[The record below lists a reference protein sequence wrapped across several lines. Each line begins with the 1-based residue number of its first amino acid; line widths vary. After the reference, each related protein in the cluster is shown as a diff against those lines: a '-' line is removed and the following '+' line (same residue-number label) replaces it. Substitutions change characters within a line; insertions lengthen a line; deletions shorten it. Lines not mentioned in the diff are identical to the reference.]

1 MTTVPPDVHDVLA
14 QLHRAAIRHGETDD
28 TETFTAALETARTVV
43 ENKLPE
49 GRVRETLRH
58 GYDRALATV
67 ETQPSVAVEYVR
79 STDRLLA
86 SETDRDPTLGGTGG
100 DPALPDA
107 VPTDSTDPDDDSG
120 EGERDGS
127 DEVDGAD
134 STESDDTDTAG
145 GDESTGGR

>member
-28 TETFTAALETARTVV
+28 AETFTAAVETAETVV

-58 GYDRALATV
+58 GYDRASATV
-67 ETQPSVAVEYVR
+67 ETQPTVAVEYVR
-79 STDRLLA
+79 SADRLLA
-86 SETDRDPTLGGTGG
+86 SETDRDPTLGGTGD

-107 VPTDSTDPDDDSG
+107 VPTDSTDPDDESG
-120 EGERDGS
+120 ERS
-127 DEVDGAD
+127 R
-134 STESDDTDTAG
+134 ESDDG
-145 GDESTGGR
+145 SE